1 MNKKFTLFLILLTIG
16 IFYLFNIERVIQNK
30 LSVLNQSIQST
41 YINLF
46 VSISNTLDK
55 YLNQLDYINQL
66 RASNEENLK
75 YKTLHHTAVNELN
88 ELNKNINIMQPIDY
102 NLEKVKVLS
111 YYKFNDYS
119 RVIIDKKDLNSTK
132 LYSLITFDGF
142 SAGIVLSKEN
152 SVIAYL
158 NENSKCNYTV
168 FIGENNV
175 PGITSGIEDDGQLIV
190 KYVPI
195 WQNVSIGD
203 EVITSSMDNIFPF
216 GIKVG
221 KVTKIDIQDNIQE
234 VLVMPYAKNFG
245 NRDYYLYGN
254 KIETSENLT
263 KPNKKP
269 LAKVEKNNI

>member
-1 MNKKFTLFLILLTIG
+1 MNKKLILFLIILTIG

-30 LSVLNQSIQST
+30 LSVLNKSIQST
-41 YINLF
+41 YINIF
-46 VSISNTLDK
+46 ISISNSLDK
-55 YLNQLDYINQL
+55 YINQLDYINQL
-66 RASNEENLK
+66 RTSNEENLK
-75 YKTLHHTAVNELN
+75 YKILYNTTVNELN
-88 ELNKNINIMQPIDY
+88 ELNKNINIIEPLNF

-119 RVIIDKKDLNSTK
+119 RVIIDKEDLNSTK

-142 SAGIVLSKEN
+142 SAGIVLNKDHS
-152 SVIAYL
+152 SIAYL
-158 NENSKCNYTV
+158 NENTKCNYTV

-175 PGITSGIEDDGQLIV
+175 PGITSGVDDDGQLIV

-195 WQNVSIGD
+195 WQNISLGD

-216 GIKVG
+216 GVKVG

-234 VLVMPYAKNFG
+234 VLVTPYAKNFG

-254 KIETSENLT
+254 KMENTQDIT
-263 KPNKKP
+263 KAAKKSVQ
-269 LAKVEKNNI
+269 KIQKN